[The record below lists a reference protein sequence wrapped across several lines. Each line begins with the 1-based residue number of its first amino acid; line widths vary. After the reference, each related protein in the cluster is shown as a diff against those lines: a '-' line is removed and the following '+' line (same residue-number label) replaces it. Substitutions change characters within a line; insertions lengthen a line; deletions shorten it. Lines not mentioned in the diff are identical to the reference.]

1 MPDMMPTG
9 SVVAVQTG
17 TPREFGPKGQLSAIA
32 KIPVTG
38 RVAVT
43 PLGLAGDVQGD
54 PAHHGGPDKALHA
67 YPRVH
72 YAAWRADLPDRA
84 AALTDGS
91 FGENLVL
98 DGVNEAD
105 LCLGDI
111 FRLGSAQVQISQARQ
126 PCWKL
131 NIRFAT
137 PDMARRVQASGR
149 TGWYFRVLDPGTVAA
164 GDALV
169 LDARPNPGWPLPRA
183 HALLYRASL
192 DRTALA
198 EFAALAELSAAWRDL
213 AQRRLAS
220 GAVESWQSRLEGGER

>member
-1 MPDMMPTG
+1 MLPDRTVAR
-9 SVVAVQTG
+9 VVAVQTG
-17 TPREFGPKGQLSAIA
+17 TPCEFGPKGQPSAIA
-32 KIPVTG
+32 KTPVAG

-67 YPRVH
+67 YPRSH
-72 YAAWRADLPDRA
+72 YAAWRTDLPGVA

-98 DGVNEAD
+98 DGVSEAD
-105 LCLGDI
+105 LCLGDS
-111 FRLGSAQVQISQARQ
+111 FTLGSAQVQISQARQ

-131 NIRFAT
+131 NLRFAT

-164 GDALV
+164 GDTMV
-169 LDARPNPGWPLPRA
+169 LNARPHPGWPLPRA
-183 HALLYRASL
+183 HALLYRAPL
-192 DRTALA
+192 DRAVLA
-198 EFAALAELSAAWRDL
+198 EFAALAELSASWREL
-213 AQRRLAS
+213 AQRRLES
-220 GAVESWQSRLEGGER
+220 GAVESWQARLEGGAR

>member
-1 MPDMMPTG
+1 MRNRMMTG
-9 SVVAVQTG
+9 RVVMVQTG
-17 TPREFGPKGQLSAIA
+17 TPRAFGPKGQPSAIA
-32 KIPVTG
+32 KTPVAG

-43 PLGLAGDVQGD
+43 PRGLAGDVQGD

-67 YPRVH
+67 YPRSH
-72 YAAWRADLPDRA
+72 YAAWCADLPNRA

-98 DGVNEAD
+98 DGISEAD

-111 FRLGSAQVQISQARQ
+111 FALGQARVQVSQARQ

-131 NIRFAT
+131 NIRFDT

-149 TGWYFRVLDPGTVAA
+149 TGWYFRVLVPGAVAA
-164 GDALV
+164 GDL
-169 LDARPNPGWPLPRA
+169 LTPEQRPNPGWPLERV
-183 HALLYRASL
+183 HRLLYRDIP
-192 DRTALA
+192 DRTALT
-198 EFAALAELSAAWRDL
+198 EFAALEGLSASWRDL

-220 GAVESWQSRLEGGER
+220 GSVESWQSRLDGTP